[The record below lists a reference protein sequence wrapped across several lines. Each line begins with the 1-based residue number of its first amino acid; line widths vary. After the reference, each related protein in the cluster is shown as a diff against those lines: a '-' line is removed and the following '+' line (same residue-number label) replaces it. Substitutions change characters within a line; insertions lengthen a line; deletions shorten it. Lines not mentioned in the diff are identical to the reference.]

1 MKLIRTIVLA
11 TAALHLTACT
21 SIAESAK
28 DSWEDIFG
36 TEEEAAIM
44 ALDPI
49 DQLFDARVAWK
60 IQVGE
65 GIGEHFSRLAPA
77 VAYDKV
83 FAASREGVIKA
94 VDKSSGKVIWEKSY
108 ETWSD
113 DGMLA
118 GVKKLW
124 QDGISAKISGGLTA
138 AYNKLFVG
146 TEDGYLYALNVDNGE
161 QVWRANI
168 GGEILAA
175 PVTDENMVLVTT
187 SSGKLFA
194 LDADTGEQNW
204 QYESDVPALSL
215 RGASSAA
222 TSGGGAITGT
232 AGGKVAVILME
243 NGQVAW
249 EQMVATPTGATELD
263 RMVDIDA
270 QPKVVGGFL
279 YVISYN
285 GTLAA
290 LELRSGRVIWKR
302 EYGSYR
308 QLAVE
313 GNSIFVVDTKS
324 HIYAL
329 DRRTGVELWS
339 HTALDYRN
347 VTAPVPLGSYVVVSD
362 KYGYVHWLRQQ
373 DGKVVARKELDDSGF
388 FSPSVVEDRNV
399 ILQSRDGQLF
409 SIETP

>member
-1 MKLIRTIVLA
+1 MKLIRTFALA
-11 TAALHLTACT
+11 TTALYLSGCT

-49 DQLFDARVAWK
+49 DPLFDAKVLWRAE
-60 IQVGE
+60 VGD
-65 GIGEHFSRLAPA
+65 GIGEHFSRLTPA
-77 VAYDKV
+77 VAYGKV
-83 FAASREGVIKA
+83 YAASRDGIVRA
-94 VDKSSGKVIWEKSY
+94 MDQSTGKVLWEKNY
-108 ETWSD
+108 VTWQD

-124 QDGISAKISGGLTA
+124 QDGISAKVSGGLTA
-138 AYNKLFVG
+138 DYNKVFIG
-146 TEDGYLYALNVDNGE
+146 TEDGYLYALDAETGDGL
-161 QVWRANI
+161 WRSSV

-175 PVTDENMVLVTT
+175 PVADENMILVTT
-187 SSGKLFA
+187 SSGKLVA
-194 LDADTGEQNW
+194 LDADSGEQNW
-204 QYESDVPALSL
+204 SYESDVPALSL
-215 RGASSAA
+215 RGVSSPAA
-222 TSGGGAITGT
+222 SGGGAITGT
-232 AGGKVAVILME
+232 ASGKVAVILME

-249 EQMVATPTGATELD
+249 EQMVATPKGATELD

-285 GTLAA
+285 GTLAS
-290 LELRSGRVIWKR
+290 LELRTGRVIWKR

-308 QLAVE
+308 QMAIE

-329 DRRTGVELWS
+329 DRRTGTELWS
-339 HTALDYRN
+339 NTSLDYRN
-347 VTAPVPLGSYVVVSD
+347 VTEPSPLGSYIVVAD
-362 KYGYVHWLRQQ
+362 KYGYVHWLKQENG
-373 DGKVVARKELDDSGF
+373 DVVSRKELDDSGF
-388 FSPSVVEDRNV
+388 YSPSVVVDRTV
-399 ILQSRDGQLF
+399 FLQSRDGQLF